1 VKLIILLMLAAIVAS
16 LLSAALFLFRDR
28 NGGERTVRAL
38 TLRIGLSVL
47 LFILLLVGFQSGLL
61 QSRVPM

>member
-1 VKLIILLMLAAIVAS
+1 MKIVILLLLAAILGS
-16 LLSAALFLFRDR
+16 LLSAALFLFRNR
-28 NGGERTVRAL
+28 GGSERTVRAL

-47 LFILLLVGFQSGLL
+47 LFVLLIVGFQSGLL

>member
-1 VKLIILLMLAAIVAS
+1 MKVIILLMLAAIIGS

-47 LFILLLVGFQSGLL
+47 LFVLLIVGFQSGLL

>member
-1 VKLIILLMLAAIVAS
+1 MKIVIVLLLVTIVAS

-28 NGGERTVRAL
+28 DGGEKTARAL
-38 TLRIGLSVL
+38 TLRIGLSLLLFVL
-47 LFILLLVGFQSGLL
+47 LILGFQSGVL